1 MKLITII
8 SAIVVISLLVVSNA
22 IHQEKT
28 QSDNITII
36 ELQKANKQL
45 HQEVIELQ
53 TRLQACSA
61 SKDPLPPYHSGYYA
75 RIRAT
80 QPELGSAEWYPTHD
94 EWTTLTTEEKNLWED
109 NYNNF

>member
-8 SAIVVISLLVVSNA
+8 SAIVVISLLVASNA
-22 IHQEKT
+22 IHQEKSQRDIT
-28 QSDNITII
+28 TII
-36 ELQKANKQL
+36 EILKDNNQL

-61 SKDPLPPYHSGYYA
+61 SKDTIPQYNGYYA

-109 NYNNF
+109 NYNKF